1 MQCHYINLDQA
12 VLRREGLEKNFAM
25 HKTALWSLSRV
36 PAIDQYDVERHAV
49 PGKSRPGE
57 KACFLSHKLVIKNN
71 IHAQA
76 AYMVMEDDVQIGPS
90 TCQCIDGFL
99 SQAGKDLDW
108 DIIFTDILVPNTQ
121 TMTELVRLR
130 QSIIK
135 KREIQLINLARFP
148 FAASAAYIVNPK
160 SSLKI
165 FEFLDA
171 TKVFD
176 APYDMI
182 LRKLVHDG
190 KLKAFCLFPFLTT
203 LSDYSEDSSIQLSD
217 SIATDF
223 IWNTFRKL
231 IWIDRDIEKV
241 RPLLTRIDRELCDDE
256 SRLFAPLF
264 AAQSSS
270 AFKTK

>member
-12 VLRREGLEKNFAM
+12 VLRREGIEKNFAM
-25 HKTALWSLSRV
+25 HKTERWSLTRF
-36 PAIDQYDVERHAV
+36 PAIDKVDVERDEI
-49 PGKSRPGE
+49 PGKSRSGE
-57 KACFLSHKLVIKNN
+57 KACFLSHKRVIQNN
-71 IHAQA
+71 MHVHAP
-76 AYMVMEDDVQIGPS
+76 YMVMEDDVQIGPS

-99 SQAGKDLDW
+99 SQAAKGLDW
-108 DIIFTDILVPNTQ
+108 DIIFTDVLVPNAQ

-130 QSIIK
+130 QTISK
-135 KREIQLINLARFP
+135 QREIQLINLARFP
-148 FAASAAYIVNPK
+148 FAASAAYIVNPG

-165 FEFLDA
+165 FEYLDA

-182 LRKLVHDG
+182 LRKLVYDG
-190 KLKAFCLFPFLTT
+190 NLKAFCLFPFLTT
-203 LSDYSEDSSIQLSD
+203 LSDYSEDSSIQLSE

-241 RPLLTRIDRELCDDE
+241 QPLLARIDRELCDDE

>member
-12 VLRREGLEKNFAM
+12 VLRREVIEKNFAM
-25 HKTALWSLSRV
+25 HKNDAWSLTRI
-36 PAIDQYDVERHAV
+36 PAIDKNYIERHEV

-57 KACFLSHKLVIKNN
+57 KACFLSHKLAIKNN

-76 AYMVMEDDVQIGPS
+76 PYMVMEDDVEIGPS

-99 SQAGKDLDW
+99 SQASKGLDW
-108 DIIFTDILVPNTQ
+108 DIIFTDILVPGAQ

-171 TKVFD
+171 TKAFD

-231 IWIDRDIEKV
+231 IWIDRDVEKV
-241 RPLLTRIDRELCDDE
+241 RPLLARIDLELCDDE

-270 AFKTK
+270 AFKIK